1 MKARTVP
8 YLAQVGILFGIYFL
22 TAKFGLGMD
31 PVSGFAAAVWPP
43 TGISLVALFLFGYRL
58 WPGIALA
65 AFLVNAS
72 VRHNPLLSAGGI
84 AAGNTLEAVLGAY
97 LLRRA
102 EFRPSLDRIR
112 DVLALAIFAA
122 MLSTLV

>member
-43 TGISLVALFLFGYRL
+43 TGISLVALTLFGYRL

-65 AFLVNAS
+65 AFLVNVS
-72 VRHNPLLSAGGI
+72 VPHATFLSACGM
-84 AAGNTLEAVLGAY
+84 AAGNTLEALLGAS
-97 LLRRA
+97 LLQRA
-102 EFRPSLDRIR
+102 ADFRSSLDRIR
-112 DVLALAIFAA
+112 DVLG
-122 MLSTLV
+122 LVI